1 MNKLMDI
8 LSVIEAGT
16 VLDCVAPLMPND
28 STDDRLRFLKELE
41 PHKDLLP
48 PHVKKWLISN
58 SNRNLDYIVG
68 FYQYL
73 KDNNLRTTDYITL
86 MFDAAGDNLN
96 EYSYEDIGK
105 IGYRDREKVEEYKVL
120 LGYKKF
126 MRNNGISEDFDAK
139 VCHIANSIISMGNNY
154 DFFEAY
160 ESSIIKKMLELSN
173 LTLIDDVVTLA
184 DLIKKDDGY
193 YNLISYISDHVYIS
207 KVDKIANV
215 KEPQRLLNELCKTKL
230 AYKTVE
236 KDLPN
241 YWREIV
247 ECVVRDDY
255 NIKNLIQFRK
265 NISHL
270 SKIQHS
276 DWRGYYD
283 VITKERFKDLI
294 YKSMNYAMTNIVYKA
309 LRTRKYT
316 FLENLIKSEVD
327 LLKSCDFFNHKVFI
341 EKYINLNEF
350 TARDIEE
357 LYEIGGSFYEHELSN
372 INHLTPKELITILKL
387 NKVMN
392 GAIKVYDKL
401 TGSIDTKLLNLRQLA
416 NAGFDYAFWSNRV
429 IEKVNEIS
437 LSRRIELMPYKVST
451 RTMLEVL
458 ELEEKYDSLV
468 AQANSEVDLDFIIRN
483 AETINTEGS
492 LAEIMDD
499 FIENDEDSKEFIE
512 MMMKS
517 GNEINDIDNLKDFCI
532 KGNATMVVKFCNNM
546 DRTRINNILRI
557 AKAAIDGNM
566 KDFKFFNIEK
576 EINHSLNKDTLDT
589 WISDISFSRN
599 GYVTYE
605 TYTFEDTMNI
615 GIFPT
620 HTCMNYKDG
629 MYKRC
634 LLANFDSN
642 KKIIYVKKGDSIVG
656 RAIIRL
662 TKHSANAKVKSREGR
677 DTLSFYDID
686 NRVMDEVDENLCIFL
701 ERPYFSHISSKE
713 ECTVKGML
721 VNLVRDKAKMAGVD
735 FLASHDYDC
744 CDLEKTTTKVYIT
757 KTKNGEQYMDSF
769 GGDKYAS
776 DEAQYL
782 KVECFK

>member
-1 MNKLMDI
+1 MNKLINI
-8 LSVIEAGT
+8 LGVIEVGT

-28 STDDRLRFLKELE
+28 NTDDRIRLLKEIE
-41 PHKDLLP
+41 PHKELLP
-48 PHVKKWLISN
+48 PHVKKWLVAN
-58 SNRNLDYIVG
+58 SNKGLDYIAG
-68 FYQYL
+68 LYKFL
-73 KDNNLRTTDYITL
+73 EENNLRTTDYITL
-86 MFDAAGDNLN
+86 LFDAAGDNLN
-96 EYSYEDIGK
+96 EYSYEDIAK

-120 LGYKKF
+120 LGYKRF

-154 DFFEAY
+154 DFFEVY
-160 ESSIIKKMLELSN
+160 DSSIILKMLKLSN
-173 LTLIDDVVTLA
+173 LTLIDEVVTLA

-207 KVDKIANV
+207 KVDNISKV
-215 KEPQRLLNELCKTKL
+215 KEPQRLLNELCKTQL

-236 KDLPN
+236 KELPDFWDAIV
-241 YWREIV
+241 YW
-247 ECVVRDDY
+247 VVKDDY
-255 NIKNLIQFRK
+255 DIKNLIQFRK
-265 NISHL
+265 NMSYL
-270 SKIQHS
+270 PKIQHN

-327 LLKSCDFFNHKVFI
+327 LIKSCDFFSHKKFI
-341 EKYINLNEF
+341 DKYINLNEF

-429 IEKVNEIS
+429 IDKVNEIS

-458 ELEEKYDSLV
+458 DLEEKYDCLV

-512 MMMKS
+512 MMMNS
-517 GNEINDIDNLKDFCI
+517 ENEIND
-532 KGNATMVVKFCNNM
+532 
-546 DRTRINNILRI
+546 INNILRI

-599 GYVTYE
+599 GYVAYE
-605 TYTFEDTMNI
+605 TYTFKDTMNI
-615 GIFPT
+615 GVLPT
-620 HTCMNYKDG
+620 HTYMSYRDG

-642 KKIIYVKKGDSIVG
+642 KKIIYVKKGDVIVG